1 MGDPKEAAA
10 TIPSQPAAQMAYI
23 VVEIVS
29 HFFNLDEDDTDFD
42 SSELRELV
50 KDKVQ
55 SVRDYRGNS
64 LVAGSKGKAVQRAV
78 LKASPATS
86 GLARCWLW
94 WEAGQRSGGALV
106 AEVQ

>member
-1 MGDPKEAAA
+1 LEQQAFNRDVTAKALILDGWNVFK
-10 TIPSQPAAQMAYI
+10 MAYI

-64 LVAGSKGKAVQRAV
+64 LVAGSK
-78 LKASPATS
+78 
-86 GLARCWLW
+86 
-94 WEAGQRSGGALV
+94 
-106 AEVQ
+106 EVQ